1 VLPVQFFNASAAC
14 HRACVRSEDPKIQ
27 DIPEKMYRA
36 RDWRGEVS
44 GDDPWLWAGRR
55 VSELPLLA
63 LSGWFF
69 DTWQVTLLVLR
80 FRVRI
85 LKNALFLFFEFAI
98 SANLAFSA

>member
-1 VLPVQFFNASAAC
+1 MQFFNASAAC

-36 RDWRGEVS
+36 RDRRGEVS
-44 GDDPWLWAGRR
+44 GDDPWPWAGRR

-85 LKNALFLFFEFAI
+85 LQNALFLFFEFAI